1 MQTGQLLSKL
11 VTLIST
17 IAKDSKSMKSTL
29 QIKVDLIIKCFLKI
43 RKLNLIKNK
52 VISQSEAE
60 LEKMFKELHSEK
72 D

>member
-1 MQTGQLLSKL
+1 
-11 VTLIST
+11 
-17 IAKDSKSMKSTL
+17 MKSTL
-29 QIKVDLIIKCFLKI
+29 QIKVELIIKCFLKI